1 MSRTALNAHWP
12 CEPRGESERL
22 NVAVRASRGGGAPS
36 RLAWAFRF
44 EDGAR
49 NGLHEPLEELTLI
62 CSYVQLSGRCPMSMS
77 DGLVRESSDEAV
89 GGAPKRVRV
98 RLERGLRD
106 HGDRVRQRK
115 IVQARARSAAEKG
128 EKGEP
133 RKIKFTDLLALNGHE
148 KSRET
153 LRDVQLE
160 SKARAPRGRGAR

>member
-1 MSRTALNAHWP
+1 MNLYADYLH
-12 CEPRGESERL
+12 CHGPRGPHAREPQEGVAERGAEQGGDVGVPML
-22 NVAVRASRGGGAPS
+22 DRDAPHEREHGGG
-36 RLAWAFRF
+36 
-44 EDGAR
+44 GG
-49 NGLHEPLEELTLI
+49 GL
-62 CSYVQLSGRCPMSMS
+62 Q
-77 DGLVRESSDEAV
+77 AV
-89 GGAPKRVRV
+89 CANRSVAAD
-98 RLERGLRD
+98 D